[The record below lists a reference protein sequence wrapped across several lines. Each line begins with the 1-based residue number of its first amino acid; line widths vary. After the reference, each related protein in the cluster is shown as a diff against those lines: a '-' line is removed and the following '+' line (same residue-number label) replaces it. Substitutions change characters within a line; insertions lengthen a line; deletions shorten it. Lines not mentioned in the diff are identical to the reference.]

1 MLWPARRLC
10 AQSWLNPEIARIGRL
25 QDNARRELEVLPE
38 DCVVQTPVH
47 AGFHSGFAPSAD
59 AARWVQVDLGTEY
72 PIDGVIVVPATL
84 GNEMPY
90 GFPQRFRIEVGRD
103 ALMSEPETLF
113 ESSEDVNHPSVYP
126 RYAEG
131 RKVVA
136 RYVRFT
142 ALSLVPEPR
151 QKARFIFCLG
161 ELMVFSGGRNVA
173 LGAAVLA
180 PTSAESNP
188 AWAVR
193 HLVDGCH
200 AMGIPSVP
208 ASNISNGWHSAI
220 FKSPD
225 QTSWVQLEFSQ
236 AESIREIRLVPAHPA
251 DYPDRAGFGFPI
263 RFKVETSLAQDFSNP
278 SPLYDSSERDF
289 TNPEDTPVAFAFPE
303 REAKAVR
310 VTANRLWERN
320 HDYVFA
326 LAEMQVFSG
335 EGNCAAKAKVLWS
348 DQTVGSRWGPEFLLD
363 GKGGRGVLVD
373 EYQWLVGLAKKRAV
387 RRGLEGLLEMRQA
400 AEKAA
405 QKRMLFCAAAT
416 GVLTLAGVFG
426 FVVHSRRVR
435 RKEIAGMRDQ
445 ISRDLHDEIG
455 SSLCSIRLISEMS
468 GHTRQ
473 DGYTD
478 SEAMGEIRALA
489 SQSTEALRDI
499 VWMVKAGDFPSCV
512 TLLDQMRRSAAN
524 LLIGMEWD
532 FLVEGTFSDE
542 RAPLD
547 LHREVLLFF
556 REALHNVAR
565 HSLATLVKITL
576 ARTQRGFRLSVRDN
590 GKGFDMEAHIS
601 GRGLQNMR
609 ERAKRISAELNIQSR
624 VGEGTQIAMEVPLK

>member
-1 MLWPARRLC
+1 MLWPVRRLC
-10 AQSWLNPEIARIGRL
+10 AQSWLNPELARIERL
-25 QDNARRELEVLPE
+25 QANARRELEVLPE

-59 AARWVQVDLGTEY
+59 AARWVQVDLGMEY
-72 PIDGVIVVPATL
+72 AIDGVVVVPATL

-103 ALMSEPETLF
+103 SLMSEPETLF
-113 ESSEDVNHPSVYP
+113 ESSEAAERPSVYP

-161 ELMVFSGGRNVA
+161 EIMVFSGGRNVA

-180 PTSAESNP
+180 PASAESNP

-208 ASNISNGWHSAI
+208 ASSISNGWHSEI

-225 QTSWVQLEFSQ
+225 QTSWVQLEFPQ
-236 AESIREIRLVPAHPA
+236 QEFIREIRLVPAHPA

-263 RFKVETSLAQDFSNP
+263 RFKVETSPVHDFFNP
-278 SPLYDSSERDF
+278 IPVYDSSEQDF

-303 REAKAVR
+303 REVRVVR
-310 VTANRLWERN
+310 VTASRLWERN
-320 HDYVFA
+320 RDYVFA
-326 LAEMQVFSG
+326 LAEMQVFSA
-335 EGNCAAKAKVLWS
+335 EGNCAAKAKVAWS
-348 DQTVGSRWGPEFLLD
+348 DQTVTGRWGPEFLLD

-373 EYQWLVGLAKKRAV
+373 EHQWLFGLAKKRAV
-387 RRGLEGLLEMRQA
+387 RSELEALSVRRQT
-400 AEKAA
+400 AEKVA
-405 QKRMLFCAAAT
+405 QKRLLFCAAAA
-416 GVLTLAGVFG
+416 GVLTVAGVSG
-426 FVVHSRRVR
+426 FMVLSRRSR

-468 GHTRQ
+468 GHALQ
-473 DGYTD
+473 DCSTD
-478 SEAMGEIRALA
+478 RDAMVEIRTLA

-512 TLLDQMRRSAAN
+512 TLLDQIRRSAAN
-524 LLIGMEWD
+524 LLIGIEWD

-547 LHREVLLFF
+547 LHRDVLLLF
-556 REALHNVAR
+556 REALHNVVR

-576 ARTQRGFRLSVRDN
+576 IRTQRGFSLSVTDN
-590 GKGFDMEAHIS
+590 GKGFDIEAHSS

-609 ERAKRISAELNIQSR
+609 ERAKRISAELNIHSR
-624 VGEGTQIAMEVPLK
+624 AGEGTQIALEVPLK

>member
-10 AQSWLNPEIARIGRL
+10 AQSWLNPELARIGRL

-59 AARWVQVDLGTEY
+59 AARWVQVDLGKEY
-72 PIDGVIVVPATL
+72 PIDGVVVVPATL

-90 GFPQRFRIEVGRD
+90 GFPQRFRVEVGRD
-103 ALMSEPETLF
+103 SLMSEPETLV
-113 ESSEDVNHPSVYP
+113 ELSEAGGRPSVYP
-126 RYAEG
+126 RYAES
-131 RKVVA
+131 RKVMA

-188 AWAVR
+188 AWSVR

-208 ASNISNGWHSAI
+208 ASNISNGWHSGI

-225 QTSWVQLEFSQ
+225 QTSWVQLEFPQ
-236 AESIREIRLVPAHPA
+236 QEFIREIRLVPAHPA

-263 RFKVETSLAQDFSNP
+263 RFKVETSLAHDFSNP
-278 SPLYDSSERDF
+278 SPVYDSSERDF
-289 TNPEDTPVAFAFPE
+289 ANPEDTPVGFAFPE
-303 REAKAVR
+303 REARVVR

-320 HDYVFA
+320 QDYVFA
-326 LAEMQVFSG
+326 LAEMQVFSA
-335 EGNCAAKAKVLWS
+335 EGNCATKAKVSWS
-348 DQTVGSRWGPEFLLD
+348 DQTVTGRWGPEFLLD

-373 EYQWLVGLAKKRAV
+373 EYEWLVGLAKKRVIRSEVEA
-387 RRGLEGLLEMRQA
+387 LLEIGQA
-400 AEKAA
+400 AEKVA
-405 QKRMLFCAAAT
+405 QKRMLFCAAAM

-426 FVVHSRRVR
+426 FVMHSRRVR

-468 GHTRQ
+468 GHTQ
-473 DGYTD
+473 QVGHTD

-512 TLLDQMRRSAAN
+512 ALIDQIRRAAAN

-532 FLVEGTFSDE
+532 FSVEGTFSDE

-547 LHREVLLFF
+547 LHRDVLLFF

-576 ARTQRGFRLSVRDN
+576 TRTQRGLSLSVTDN
-590 GKGFDMEAHIS
+590 GKGFDIEAHSS